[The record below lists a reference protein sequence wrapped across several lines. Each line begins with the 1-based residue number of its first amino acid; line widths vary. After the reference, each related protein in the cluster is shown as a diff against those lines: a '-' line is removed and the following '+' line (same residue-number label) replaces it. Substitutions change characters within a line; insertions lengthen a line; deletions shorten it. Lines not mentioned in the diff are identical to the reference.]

1 MRNCGE
7 AAAAR
12 RRVSL
17 TEPLRST
24 RLVPQTYPHSFVFHA
39 FLPIPMYSYVLLC
52 IFLSTTESANV
63 ILRKMSVEQ
72 LPFISLKHRTLVT
85 FFPTY
90 PNQLPLVYVLLIRG
104 YRTRSTHIVLSAS
117 LPREFNT
124 EKGKRYIS
132 SCVATAD
139 GFQKD
144 VSAILSKGALWCV
157 VCCM

>member
-63 ILRKMSVEQ
+63 ILGKMSVEQ

-85 FFPTY
+85 FFKPILISYPWFMYFLFVVIGPSQPILYCQRLYPGNLTLKRERATY
-90 PNQLPLVYVLLIRG
+90 PRV
-104 YRTRSTHIVLSAS
+104 
-117 LPREFNT
+117 
-124 EKGKRYIS
+124 
-132 SCVATAD
+132 
-139 GFQKD
+139 
-144 VSAILSKGALWCV
+144 
-157 VCCM
+157 